1 MALQFIRVAG
11 CFCALLIVSAPA
23 TAGGWEHDFETALSR
38 SRERERPLLL
48 HFYADWCGPCRSMER
63 NVLNTAEVL
72 SALTTKVVGLKV
84 NSDARRDLVR
94 RYGIATLPSDV
105 IVAPDGNVIH
115 RASGAASR
123 SAFLA
128 KLTRFGR
135 PYSALSPTTVAQ
147 SAVQRSSGEKQ
158 PLRQP
163 ALTRTAAVHEQST
176 DVVTES
182 TVARAESAPV
192 MSESIVAAAKK
203 TVVAPESTVLETE
216 STLDVPQSAVTVSEQ
231 AIDADFRQAFNEQFT
246 QINDVED
253 PEPSLTP
260 TLHQESGR
268 RIGLIGYCPVSLST
282 ESKWVQGVDEFHC
295 EYQRVHYYLSSAPQ
309 MKKFQA
315 NPERYIPYLHG
326 CDPVA
331 LENDNRIRSGAIE
344 LGASY
349 RKRVYFFATEDNRS
363 AFLKAPTRFSAVRI
377 LANAD

>member
-1 MALQFIRVAG
+1 MEAQEPNGAALKSLLLTGPKGGREEKESAVALQFIRVAG

-176 DVVTES
+176 
-182 TVARAESAPV
+182 
-192 MSESIVAAAKK
+192 
-203 TVVAPESTVLETE
+203 VLETE

-231 AIDADFRQAFNEQFT
+231 ATDADFRQAFNEQFT

>member
-176 DVVTES
+176 
-182 TVARAESAPV
+182 
-192 MSESIVAAAKK
+192 
-203 TVVAPESTVLETE
+203 VLETE

-231 AIDADFRQAFNEQFT
+231 ATDADFRQAFNEQFT